1 MNLKIKDRIAII
13 QMLPQSGSL
22 SEMVDIMEIVKK
34 SRLTAQE
41 KLDVD
46 FKETANSA
54 MWNIAKDLGVDVN
67 FTLDELSVLKAA
79 VKKLDLEK
87 GITANNLEIC
97 LQINSL

>member
-1 MNLKIKDRIAII
+1 
-13 QMLPQSGSL
+13 
-22 SEMVDIMEIVKK
+22 MVDIMEIVKK

-54 MWNIAKDLGVDVN
+54 MWNIAKDLGVDIN

-79 VKKLDLEK
+79 VKKLDQEK